1 MRNQTKFHLEQLQKT
16 MQSLNLWQTM
26 PPVQEAFLSEQ
37 PFFLDT
43 MEPYEWLQWVFIPR
57 MRALLESDAPLP
69 SQIAISPYLEEMLKE
84 FDDLERLLAPLLA
97 LEELLQNQ

>member
-16 MQSLNLWQTM
+16 MQNLNLWQTM

-43 MEPYEWLQWVFIPR
+43 M
-57 MRALLESDAPLP
+57 
-69 SQIAISPYLEEMLKE
+69 
-84 FDDLERLLAPLLA
+84 
-97 LEELLQNQ
+97 